1 MIIRKLQ
8 DRLTSFTTLLNMS
21 CIQACSIVLLF
32 LTLKPDPV
40 LGLEY
45 HYSNGAYFVG
55 SVDYRGRPSGQGQYH
70 NSSGHL
76 GKKWIKILHFSNL
89 DTCLVLQSRKKLS
102 VWIMCIIKWQKMD
115 TVFFCHSSEIPVT

>member
-8 DRLTSFTTLLNMS
+8 DSLTSFTTLSNMS
-21 CIQACSIVLLF
+21 FIQACSIVLLF

-76 GKKWIKILHFSNL
+76 GKKWIKIYI
-89 DTCLVLQSRKKLS
+89 LQLYESCAS
-102 VWIMCIIKWQKMD
+102 
-115 TVFFCHSSEIPVT
+115 